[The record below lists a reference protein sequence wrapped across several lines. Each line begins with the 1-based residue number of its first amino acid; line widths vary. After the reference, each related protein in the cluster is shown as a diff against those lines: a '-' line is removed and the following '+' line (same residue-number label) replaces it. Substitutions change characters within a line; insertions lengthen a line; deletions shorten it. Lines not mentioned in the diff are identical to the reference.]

1 MPKPK
6 KTKQSG
12 VGKERF
18 EVLLEDM
25 NSKFDV
31 LIERTADIAPIKE
44 DISVMKGD
52 IESLKVDVDVIKVD
66 LNVVKGDIKVMKSDI
81 EVMKGDINVIKND
94 LKQKVDREEFKT
106 LERRVAMLE
115 ARR

>member
-1 MPKPK
+1 MQKPK
-6 KTKQSG
+6 KTKQPTA
-12 VGKERF
+12 GKERF

-44 DISVMKGD
+44 DVETIKGD
-52 IESLKVDVDVIKVD
+52 IEVIKT
-66 LNVVKGDIKVMKSDI
+66 DIVIMKMDI
-81 EVMKGDINVIKND
+81 STIKND

-106 LERRVAMLE
+106 LEHRVAMLE
-115 ARR
+115 AQR